1 VDSQINLRNFFKL
14 LIQITPHP
22 QEARGSRRRS
32 MSNGKN
38 NIFNTIEK
46 YYKDYGL
53 RAQELKKEGK
63 KVIGYVCSFVPLEI
77 ITAAGY
83 IPFRVRGNIH
93 EPITKGDTL
102 LETIVCP
109 YYRSCFDL
117 SVKGKYN
124 FLSGLVIP
132 HGCDSMVRSFSAWSY
147 ALPYL
152 YFHFVNIPTVCDESS
167 FEFFGA
173 ELNTFR
179 KSLEKFVGSKIT
191 DDDLRKAIRVHNENR
206 DKVKALYEFRKADPP
221 LISGTELT
229 MVLTVGSSLPIHE
242 ANTLFDQVLTEIGR
256 RKSSPLKR
264 GPRLLVDG
272 ACLDNIE
279 LIKLVEEI
287 GGNVVADTIC
297 NGARDY
303 FPRTNLGGDPTDAL
317 AHRYLDKVNC
327 PKTYR
332 ENKTGTF
339 EGDIASRFGDIGTYA
354 KEFKVD
360 GAILYVYKYCDPFGF
375 EVPARKA
382 YYNSINVPLLHL
394 EDVYSAGTMSQLRTR
409 IQAFLEMIG

>member
-1 VDSQINLRNFFKL
+1 
-14 LIQITPHP
+14 
-22 QEARGSRRRS
+22 
-32 MSNGKN
+32 MSDKQD
-38 NIFNTIEK
+38 NIFSTVER

-53 RAQELKKEGK
+53 RAKELKKEGK
-63 KVIGYVCSFVPLEI
+63 KLIGYVCSFVPLEI
-77 ITAAGY
+77 ISASGC
-83 IPFRVRGNIH
+83 IPFRVRGDIY

-117 SVKGKYN
+117 SVKGKYD

-132 HGCDSMVRSFSAWSY
+132 HGCDSMVRSFSTWSY
-147 ALPYL
+147 SLPYS
-152 YFHFVNIPTVCDESS
+152 YFHFLNIPTVCVESS
-167 FEFFGA
+167 FEFFNA

-179 KSLEKFVGSKIT
+179 KSLEKFAGKTIT
-191 DDDLRKAIRVHNENR
+191 DEDLLKAIRVHNENR
-206 DKVKALYEFRKADPP
+206 DKVKALYEFRKTDPP

-229 MVLTVGSSLPIHE
+229 MVLTVGSSLPIGE
-242 ANTLFDQVLTEIGR
+242 ANVLFDQVLAEIRERG
-256 RKSSPLKR
+256 KSPLKK
-264 GPRLLVDG
+264 GPRIFMDG

-279 LIKLVEEI
+279 LIKLVEEL

-303 FPRTNLGGDPTDAL
+303 FPRTDEGGDPINAL
-317 AHRYLDKVNC
+317 AHRYLDKINC

-339 EGDIASRFGDIGTYA
+339 EGDISTRFGDIGAYA
-354 KEFKVD
+354 KEFKVK

-382 YYNSINVPLLHL
+382 YYKSINVPLLPL

>member
-1 VDSQINLRNFFKL
+1 MDEKQ
-14 LIQITPHP
+14 
-22 QEARGSRRRS
+22 G
-32 MSNGKN
+32 
-38 NIFNTIEK
+38 NILNTIER
-46 YYKDYGL
+46 YYQDYGL
-53 RAQELKKEGK
+53 RAKELKKEGK
-63 KVIGYVCSFVPLEI
+63 KFIGYICSLVPLEI
-77 ITAAGY
+77 ISASGC

-117 SVKGKYN
+117 SVKQKYE
-124 FLSGLVIP
+124 FLSGMVIP
-132 HGCDSMVRSFSAWSY
+132 HGCDSMVRSYSTWSY
-147 ALPYL
+147 SLPYS
-152 YFHFVNIPTVCDESS
+152 YFHFVNIPSVCVESS
-167 FEFFGA
+167 FEFFSD
-173 ELNTFR
+173 ELDAFR
-179 KSLEKFVGSKIT
+179 KSLAKFAGKTIT
-191 DDDLRKAIRVHNENR
+191 DDDLLKAIRIYNENR
-206 DKVKALYEFRKADPP
+206 DKVRALYEFRKADPP
-221 LISGTELT
+221 LISGAELT
-229 MVLTVGSSLPIHE
+229 MTLTVGSSLPIGE
-242 ANTLFDQVLTEIGR
+242 ANTLFDEVLVEIGKR
-256 RKSSPLKR
+256 EKSHLKI
-264 GPRLLVDG
+264 GPRIFIDG
-272 ACLDNIE
+272 ACIDNIE
-279 LIKLVEEI
+279 VIKLVEEM

-303 FPRTNLGGDPTDAL
+303 FPRTDLGGDPMKAL

-339 EGDIASRFGDIGTYA
+339 EGDIASRFGDIGAYA

-382 YYNSINVPLLHL
+382 YYQSIHVPLLHL
-394 EDVYSAGTMSQLRTR
+394 EDVYSAGTIGQLKTR

>member
-1 VDSQINLRNFFKL
+1 MTKGVRPMNGTQNNVLNTVEKHYKEYGFR
-14 LIQITPHP
+14 
-22 QEARGSRRRS
+22 AR
-32 MSNGKN
+32 
-38 NIFNTIEK
+38 
-46 YYKDYGL
+46 
-53 RAQELKKEGK
+53 ELKAEGK

-77 ITAAGY
+77 ITGAGC
-83 IPFRVRGNIH
+83 IPFRVRGNVH

-117 SVKGKYN
+117 SVKGKYD
-124 FLSGLVIP
+124 FLSGLAIP
-132 HGCDSMVRSFSAWSY
+132 HGCDSMVRSFSTWSY
-147 ALPYL
+147 ALPYS
-152 YFHFVNIPTVCDESS
+152 YFHFVNIPTVCEESS

-179 KSLEKFVGSKIT
+179 KSLEKFVRRTIT
-191 DDDLRKAIRVHNENR
+191 DDDLGKAIRFHNENR
-206 DKVKALYEFRKADPP
+206 DKVRALYEFRKADPP
-221 LISGTELT
+221 LISGTELM
-229 MVLTVGSSLPIHE
+229 MVLTVGSSLPIEE
-242 ANTLFDQVLTEIGR
+242 ANGLFDQVLTEIGR
-256 RKSSPLKR
+256 RKGFPKKK
-264 GPRLLVDG
+264 GPRILIDG

-279 LIKLVEEI
+279 LVKLVEEI

-303 FPRTNLGGDPTDAL
+303 FPRTDVGSNPIGAL
-317 AHRYLDKVNC
+317 ARRYLDKVNC

-332 ENKTGTF
+332 QNKTGTF

-382 YYNSINVPLLHL
+382 YYKTINVPLLHL
-394 EDVYSAGTMSQLRTR
+394 EDVYSAGTIGQLRTR

>member
-1 VDSQINLRNFFKL
+1 
-14 LIQITPHP
+14 
-22 QEARGSRRRS
+22 
-32 MSNGKN
+32 MS
-38 NIFNTIEK
+38 
-46 YYKDYGL
+46 L
-53 RAQELKKEGK
+53 
-63 KVIGYVCSFVPLEI
+63 
-77 ITAAGY
+77 
-83 IPFRVRGNIH
+83 
-93 EPITKGDTL
+93 ITKGDTL

-117 SVKGKYN
+117 SVKQKYD
-124 FLSGLVIP
+124 FLSGMVIP
-132 HGCDSMVRSFSAWSY
+132 HGCDSMVRSYSAWSY
-147 ALPYL
+147 SLPYS
-152 YFHFVNIPTVCDESS
+152 YFHFVNIPSVCDESS
-167 FEFFGA
+167 FEFFHA

-179 KSLEKFVGSKIT
+179 KSLEKFAGKAIT
-191 DDDLRKAIRVHNENR
+191 DDDLAQAIRIHNENR
-206 DKVKALYEFRKADPP
+206 DKVRALYEFRKSDPP

-229 MVLTVGSSLPIHE
+229 MVLTVGSSLPIDE
-242 ANTLFDQVLTEIGR
+242 SNTCLIRFWQKLGKE
-256 RKSSPLKR
+256 KKSPLKK
-264 GPRLLVDG
+264 GPRILIDG

-279 LIKLVEEI
+279 LIKLVEEL

-303 FPRTNLGGDPTDAL
+303 FPRTDDGGDPIDAL
-317 AHRYLDKVNC
+317 AHRYLDKINC

-339 EGDIASRFGDIGTYA
+339 EGDIASRFGDIGAYA

-382 YYNSINVPLLHL
+382 YYKSINVPLLHL
-394 EDVYSAGTMSQLRTR
+394 EDVYSAGTIGQLRTR

>member
-1 VDSQINLRNFFKL
+1 
-14 LIQITPHP
+14 
-22 QEARGSRRRS
+22 
-32 MSNGKN
+32 MSGKQK
-38 NIFNTIEK
+38 NILNAAEK
-46 YYKDYGL
+46 SYKDYGL
-53 RAQELKKEGK
+53 RAKELKNEGK

-77 ITAAGY
+77 ITAAGC

-117 SVKGKYN
+117 SVKGKYD

-132 HGCDSMVRSFSAWSY
+132 HGCDSMVRSFSAWTY
-147 ALPYL
+147 ALPYS
-152 YFHFVNIPTVCDESS
+152 YFHFVNIPTVCGESS

-179 KSLEKFVGSKIT
+179 KSLEKFIGSKIT
-191 DDDLRKAIRVHNENR
+191 DDDLGKAIRIYNENR
-206 DKVKALYEFRKADPP
+206 DKVKVLYEFRKANPP

-229 MVLTVGSSLPIHE
+229 MVLTVGSSLPVGE
-242 ANTLFDQVLTEIGR
+242 ANTLFDLVSAEIGG
-256 RKSSPLKR
+256 RKKSPLQG
-264 GPRLLVDG
+264 GPRIFIDG

-279 LIKLVEEI
+279 LIKLVEEL

-303 FPRTNLGGDPTDAL
+303 FPRTDVGGDPMDAL
-317 AHRYLDKVNC
+317 AHRYLDKINC

-339 EGDIASRFGDIGTYA
+339 EGDIASRFGDIGAYTR
-354 KEFKVD
+354 EFKVD

-382 YYNSINVPLLHL
+382 YYKSINVPLLHL
-394 EDVYSAGTMSQLRTR
+394 EDVYSAGTIEQLRTR

>member
-1 VDSQINLRNFFKL
+1 
-14 LIQITPHP
+14 
-22 QEARGSRRRS
+22 
-32 MSNGKN
+32 MSNEKS
-38 NIFNTIEK
+38 NIFNTVERF
-46 YYKDYGL
+46 YKDYGI
-53 RAQELKKEGK
+53 RAKELKKEGR
-63 KVIGYVCSFVPLEI
+63 KVIGYICSFVPLEI
-77 ITAAGY
+77 ISASGC

-117 SVKGKYN
+117 SVKQTYD
-124 FLSGLVIP
+124 FLSGMVIP
-132 HGCDSMVRSFSAWSY
+132 HGCDSMVRSYGAWSY
-147 ALPYL
+147 SLPYSF
-152 YFHFVNIPTVCDESS
+152 FHFVNIPTVCVESS
-167 FEFFGA
+167 FEFFNA

-179 KSLEKFVGSKIT
+179 RCLEKFIGKAIT
-191 DDDLRKAIRVHNENR
+191 DDDLARAIQVYNENR
-206 DKVKALYEFRKADPP
+206 NKVRALYEFRKSNPP

-229 MVLTVGSSLPIHE
+229 MALTVGSSLPIDE
-242 ANTLFDQVLTEIGR
+242 SNTLFDQVLAEIGR
-256 RKSSPLKR
+256 RKKSPLNK
-264 GPRLLVDG
+264 GPRIFIDG

-279 LIKLVEEI
+279 LIKLVEEL

-303 FPRTNLGGDPTDAL
+303 FPRTDEGGDPVDAL
-317 AHRYLDKVNC
+317 AHRYLEKINC

-339 EGDIASRFGDIGTYA
+339 EGDIASRFGDIGAYA
-354 KEFKVD
+354 KEFKAD

-382 YYNSINVPLLHL
+382 YYKSINIPLLHL
-394 EDVYSAGTMSQLRTR
+394 EDIYSAGTIGQLRTR
-409 IQAFLEMIG
+409 VQAFLEMIG

>member
-1 VDSQINLRNFFKL
+1 
-14 LIQITPHP
+14 
-22 QEARGSRRRS
+22 
-32 MSNGKN
+32 MSGKQD
-38 NIFNTIEK
+38 NIFDTIEK
-46 YYKDYGL
+46 YYEDYGL
-53 RAQELKKEGK
+53 RAKALKKEGK
-63 KVIGYVCSFVPLEI
+63 KIIGYICSFVPLEI
-77 ITAAGY
+77 ISASGC

-93 EPITKGDTL
+93 EPITKGDAL

-117 SVKGKYN
+117 SVKQAYD
-124 FLSGLVIP
+124 FLSGMVIP
-132 HGCDSMVRSFSAWSY
+132 HGCDSMVRSFSAWTYS
-147 ALPYL
+147 LPYS
-152 YFHFVNIPTVCDESS
+152 YFHFVNIPTVCIESS
-167 FEFFGA
+167 FEFFNA
-173 ELNTFR
+173 EINTFR
-179 KSLEKFVGSKIT
+179 KSLGKFVGKAIT
-191 DDDLRKAIRVHNENR
+191 DDDLAKAIRVHNENR
-206 DKVKALYEFRKADPP
+206 DKVRALYEFRKSDPP

-229 MVLTVGSSLPIHE
+229 KVLTVGSSLPIDE
-242 ANTLFDQVLTEIGR
+242 SNILFDQILTEIGR
-256 RKSSPLKR
+256 RKESPLNK
-264 GPRLLVDG
+264 GPRIFIDG

-303 FPRTNLGGDPTDAL
+303 FPRTDEGGDPVDAL
-317 AHRYLDKVNC
+317 AHRYLEKINC

-339 EGDIASRFGDIGTYA
+339 EGDMASRFGDIGAYA
-354 KEFKVD
+354 KEFKVE

-382 YYNSINVPLLHL
+382 YYQSINIPLLHL
-394 EDVYSAGTMSQLRTR
+394 EDIYSAGTIGQLRTR

>member
-1 VDSQINLRNFFKL
+1 
-14 LIQITPHP
+14 
-22 QEARGSRRRS
+22 
-32 MSNGKN
+32 MSGKQN
-38 NIFNTIEK
+38 NILNAVEK
-46 YYKDYGL
+46 SYKDYGL
-53 RAQELKKEGK
+53 RAKELKKEGK
-63 KVIGYVCSFVPLEI
+63 KIIGYICSFVPLEI
-77 ITAAGY
+77 ITAAGC

-117 SVKGKYN
+117 SLKQKYD
-124 FLSGLVIP
+124 FLSGMVIP
-132 HGCDSMVRSFSAWSY
+132 HGCDSMVRSYSAWSY
-147 ALPYL
+147 SLPYS
-152 YFHFVNIPTVCDESS
+152 YFHFINIPTVCGESS
-167 FEFFGA
+167 FEFFDA

-179 KSLEKFVGSKIT
+179 KSLVEFAGKAVT
-191 DDDLRKAIRVHNENR
+191 DEDLAKAIRIYNENR
-206 DKVKALYEFRKADPP
+206 DKVRVLYEFRKANPP

-229 MVLTVGSSLPIHE
+229 MALTVGSSLPVGE
-242 ANTLFDQVLTEIGR
+242 ANTLFDQVSAEIGR
-256 RKSSPLKR
+256 RKKSPLQG
-264 GPRLLVDG
+264 GPRIFIDG

-279 LIKLVEEI
+279 LIKLVEEL

-303 FPRTNLGGDPTDAL
+303 FPRTDVGGDPMDAL
-317 AHRYLDKVNC
+317 AHRYLDKINC

-339 EGDIASRFGDIGTYA
+339 EGDIASRFGDIGAYA
-354 KEFKVD
+354 REFKVD

-382 YYNSINVPLLHL
+382 YYKSINVPLLHL
-394 EDVYSAGTMSQLRTR
+394 EDVYSAGTIGQLRTR

>member
-1 VDSQINLRNFFKL
+1 MNERQ
-14 LIQITPHP
+14 
-22 QEARGSRRRS
+22 
-32 MSNGKN
+32 SN
-38 NIFNTIEK
+38 ILTTVER
-46 YYKDYGL
+46 YYKDYGV
-53 RAQELKKEGK
+53 RAKELKAEGK

-77 ITAAGY
+77 ITAAGC
-83 IPFRVRGNIH
+83 IPFRVRGNVH

-117 SVKGKYN
+117 SLKQKYD
-124 FLSGLVIP
+124 FLSGMVIP
-132 HGCDSMVRSFSAWSY
+132 HGCDSMVRSYSAWSY
-147 ALPYL
+147 SLSFS
-152 YFHFVNIPTVCDESS
+152 YFHFVNIPTTCDESS
-167 FEFFGA
+167 VEFFNA

-179 KSLEKFVGSKIT
+179 RSLEKFAGKAIA
-191 DDDLRKAIRVHNENR
+191 DDDLAQVIRVYNKNR
-206 DKVKALYEFRKADPP
+206 DKVRALYEFRKTDPP

-229 MVLTVGSSLPIHE
+229 MALTVGSSLPIGE
-242 ANTLFDQVLTEIGR
+242 ANTLFDQVLAEIGR
-256 RKSSPLKR
+256 REKSILKK
-264 GPRLLVDG
+264 GPRIFIDG

-303 FPRTNLGGDPTDAL
+303 FPRTDERGDPIDAL
-317 AHRYLDKVNC
+317 AHRYLDKINC

-332 ENKTGTF
+332 ENKAGTF
-339 EGDIASRFGDIGTYA
+339 EGNIASRFGDIGAYA

-382 YYNSINVPLLHL
+382 YYKSINVPLLHL
-394 EDVYSAGTMSQLRTR
+394 EDVYSAGTIGQLRTR

>member
-1 VDSQINLRNFFKL
+1 
-14 LIQITPHP
+14 
-22 QEARGSRRRS
+22 
-32 MSNGKN
+32 MSDKQS
-38 NIFNTIEK
+38 NIFNTVET
-46 YYKDYGL
+46 YYNDYGL
-53 RAQELKKEGK
+53 RAKELKKEGK
-63 KVIGYVCSFVPLEI
+63 KMIGYICSFVPLEI
-77 ITAAGY
+77 ISASGC

-117 SVKGKYN
+117 SVKQKYD
-124 FLSGLVIP
+124 FLSGMVIP
-132 HGCDSMVRSFSAWSY
+132 HGCDSMVRSYSAWSY
-147 ALPYL
+147 SLPYS
-152 YFHFVNIPTVCDESS
+152 YFHFINIPTVCGESS
-167 FEFFGA
+167 SEFFDA

-179 KSLEKFVGSKIT
+179 KSLGKVAGKAIT
-191 DDDLRKAIRVHNENR
+191 DDDLVRTIRIYNENR
-206 DKVKALYEFRKADPP
+206 DKVRALYEFRKTDPP
-221 LISGTELT
+221 IISGTELT
-229 MVLTVGSSLPIHE
+229 MVLTVGSSLPIGE
-242 ANTLFDQVLTEIGR
+242 FNTLLDQFLVEIGR
-256 RKSSPLKR
+256 RKKSPLKK
-264 GPRLLVDG
+264 GPRIFIDG

-279 LIKLVEEI
+279 LIKLVEEL

-303 FPRTNLGGDPTDAL
+303 FPRTDEGGDPINAL
-317 AHRYLDKVNC
+317 AHRYLDKINC

-339 EGDIASRFGDIGTYA
+339 EGDIASRFNDIGSYA

-382 YYNSINVPLLHL
+382 YYQSIHVPLLHL
-394 EDVYSAGTMSQLRTR
+394 EDVYSAGTISQLRTR

>member
-1 VDSQINLRNFFKL
+1 MNDKQVS
-14 LIQITPHP
+14 
-22 QEARGSRRRS
+22 
-32 MSNGKN
+32 
-38 NIFNTIEK
+38 IFNTIEN

-53 RAQELKKEGK
+53 RAKELNKEGK
-63 KVIGYVCSFVPLEI
+63 KIIGYVCSFVPLEI
-77 ITAAGY
+77 ITAAGC

-109 YYRSCFDL
+109 YYRSVFDL
-117 SVKGKYN
+117 SVKGKYD

-132 HGCDSMVRSFSAWSY
+132 HGCDSMVRSYSAWSY
-147 ALPYL
+147 SLPYS
-152 YFHFVNIPTVCDESS
+152 YFHFVNIPSVCVESS

-173 ELNTFR
+173 ELNDFR
-179 KSLEKFVGSKIT
+179 KSLGEFVGKAIT
-191 DDDLRKAIRVHNENR
+191 DDDLARAIRIHNENR
-206 DKVKALYEFRKADPP
+206 DKVRALYEFRKADPP
-221 LISGTELT
+221 LLSGTELA
-229 MVLTVGSSLPIHE
+229 MLLTVGSSLPIQE
-242 ANTLFDQVLTEIGR
+242 SNILFDQVLTEVRKRG
-256 RKSSPLKR
+256 KSSLKKA
-264 GPRLLVDG
+264 PRIFIDG

-279 LIKLVEEI
+279 LIKLVEEL

-303 FPRTNLGGDPTDAL
+303 FPRTDEGGKPIDAL
-317 AHRYLDKVNC
+317 GRRYLDKVNC

-339 EGDIASRFGDIGTYA
+339 EGDMASRFGDIGAYA
-354 KEFKVD
+354 KEFKVN

-382 YYNSINVPLLHL
+382 YYQSIHVPLLHL
-394 EDVYSAGTMSQLRTR
+394 EDVYSAGTMGQLRTR

>member
-1 VDSQINLRNFFKL
+1 
-14 LIQITPHP
+14 
-22 QEARGSRRRS
+22 
-32 MSNGKN
+32 MNGIKG
-38 NIFNTIEK
+38 NIFDTVET
-46 YYKDYGL
+46 YYQDYGA
-53 RAQELKKEGK
+53 RAKELKKEGK
-63 KVIGYVCSFVPLEI
+63 KIIGYICSFVPLEI
-77 ITAAGY
+77 ITTAGC

-109 YYRSCFDL
+109 YYRSIFDL
-117 SVKGKYN
+117 SVKGKYD

-132 HGCDSMVRSFSAWSY
+132 HGCDSMVRSFSTWSY
-147 ALPYL
+147 SLPYS
-152 YFHFVNIPTVCDESS
+152 YFHFVNIPTVCDDSS
-167 FEFFGA
+167 FEFFNE

-179 KSLEKFVGSKIT
+179 KSLGNFTGKEIT
-191 DDDLRKAIRVHNENR
+191 NEDLAEAIRFHNENR
-206 DKVKALYEFRKADPP
+206 DKVRALYEFRKADPP

-229 MVLTVGSSLPIHE
+229 MVLTVGSSLPIGEFNSLLDH
-242 ANTLFDQVLTEIGR
+242 VLAEIGR
-256 RKSSPLKR
+256 RKKPSINK
-264 GPRLLVDG
+264 GPRIFIDG

-279 LIKLVEEI
+279 LIKLVEEL
-287 GGNVVADTIC
+287 GGNVVADIIC

-303 FPRTNLGGDPTDAL
+303 FPRTEIGGDPIDAL
-317 AHRYLDKVNC
+317 AYRYLYKINC

-339 EGDIASRFGDIGTYA
+339 EGDIASRFGDIGAYA
-354 KEFKVD
+354 KEFKVE

-382 YYNSINVPLLHL
+382 YYKSINVPLLYL

>member
-1 VDSQINLRNFFKL
+1 
-14 LIQITPHP
+14 
-22 QEARGSRRRS
+22 
-32 MSNGKN
+32 MSGTQSG
-38 NIFNTIEK
+38 IFSTVEN

-53 RAQELKKEGK
+53 RAKELKKEGK
-63 KVIGYVCSFVPLEI
+63 KIIGYICSFVPLEI
-77 ITAAGY
+77 ISASGC

-117 SVKGKYN
+117 SVKQTYD
-124 FLSGLVIP
+124 FLSGMVIP
-132 HGCDSMVRSFSAWSY
+132 HGCDSMVRSYSAWSY
-147 ALPYL
+147 SLPYS
-152 YFHFVNIPTVCDESS
+152 YFHFINIPTVCGESS
-167 FEFFGA
+167 SEFFDA

-179 KSLEKFVGSKIT
+179 RSLEKFAGKAIT
-191 DDDLRKAIRVHNENR
+191 NDDLARTIRIYNENR
-206 DKVKALYEFRKADPP
+206 DKVRALYEFRKADPP

-229 MVLTVGSSLPIHE
+229 MALTVGSSLPIGE
-242 ANTLFDQVLTEIGR
+242 FNTLLDQFLAEIGR
-256 RKSSPLKR
+256 RKKSPLKK
-264 GPRLLVDG
+264 GPRIFIDG

-279 LIKLVEEI
+279 LIKLVEEL

-303 FPRTNLGGDPTDAL
+303 FPKTDVGGDPIDAL
-317 AHRYLDKVNC
+317 AHRYLNKINC

-339 EGDIASRFGDIGTYA
+339 EGDIASRFNDIGAYA

-382 YYNSINVPLLHL
+382 YYQSIHVPLLHL
-394 EDVYSAGTMSQLRTR
+394 EDVYSAGTISQLRTR

>member
-1 VDSQINLRNFFKL
+1 
-14 LIQITPHP
+14 
-22 QEARGSRRRS
+22 
-32 MSNGKN
+32 MSDKQG
-38 NIFNTIEK
+38 NIFSVIEK

-53 RAQELKKEGK
+53 RAKALKDEGK
-63 KVIGYVCSFVPLEI
+63 RVIGYICSFVPLEI
-77 ITAAGY
+77 ITASGC

-93 EPITKGDTL
+93 EPITTGDTL

-117 SVKGKYN
+117 SVKQRYD
-124 FLSGLVIP
+124 FLSGMVIP
-132 HGCDSMVRSFSAWSY
+132 HSCDSMVRSYSVWSY
-147 ALPYL
+147 SLPFS

-167 FEFFGA
+167 FEFFNA

-179 KSLEKFVGSKIT
+179 KSLGKFVGRPIT
-191 DDDLRKAIRVHNENR
+191 DEDLAKAIRVHNENR
-206 DKVKALYEFRKADPP
+206 DKVKALYEFRKGDPP

-229 MVLTVGSSLPIHE
+229 MGLTVESSLPIDE
-242 ANTLFDQVLTEIGR
+242 ANALFDQVLKEIKQRG
-256 RKSSPLKR
+256 KSPLKK
-264 GPRLLVDG
+264 GPRIFIDG

-279 LIKLVEEI
+279 LIKLVEEL

-303 FPRTNLGGDPTDAL
+303 FPKTDIGGDPIDAL
-317 AHRYLDKVNC
+317 AHRYLDKINC

-332 ENKTGTF
+332 ANKAGTF

-382 YYNSINVPLLHL
+382 YYKSINVPLLHL
-394 EDVYSAGTMSQLRTR
+394 EDIYSAGTMGQLRTR
-409 IQAFLEMIG
+409 VQAFLEMIG